1 MSLTDLAIRNAKPK
15 ETPYKLSDGGGLFLW
30 VQPTGRKWWRYA
42 YRYDGKQK
50 LFALGI
56 YPEVTLAEARDAH
69 MRARKV
75 LASGIDPNTEKREA
89 KRKVL
94 LNEANSFE
102 SVAREWHETRSSGW
116 DPKYIKSVLNR
127 LEKDILPHLGHR
139 PINDITAPELLTVAR
154 ILENRGALEL
164 AQRVLRICGQVFMFG
179 IVTSRAQR
187 NPAADLQG
195 ALKTAKMVN
204 FAHLQERELPAFLQK
219 LERYHGTRQFQ
230 LALKLLIL
238 TFVRTAEIRGAVWSE
253 IDFDKAE
260 WRIPAERMKMRRS
273 HIVPLSNQ
281 ALAILKELKL
291 MNGQWNYVF
300 PHPFRPGL
308 KCMSENGILQVIYRL
323 GYKGKVTGHGFRH
336 TASTIL
342 NENGFNSDWIERQ
355 LAHVSGNKIRAIY
368 NHAEYLPDRRR
379 MMQWWA
385 DYLDSV
391 LLGKTPLNLQAQSVV
406 RL

>member
-15 ETPYKLSDGGGLFLW
+15 EKPYKLSDGGGLFLW

-56 YPEVTLAEARDAH
+56 YPEVTLAEAREAH

-75 LASGIDPNTEKREA
+75 LATGIDPNSDKREA
-89 KRKVL
+89 KRKIL
-94 LNEANSFE
+94 LNESNSFE
-102 SVAREWHETRSSGW
+102 SVAREWHEIKSSGW
-116 DPKYIKSVLNR
+116 DPGYSKSILTR
-127 LEKDILPHLGHR
+127 LEGDVLPHLGHR
-139 PINDITAPELLTVAR
+139 PINDITSPELLAVVR
-154 ILENRGALEL
+154 LVEKRDALEL
-164 AQRVLRICGQVFMFG
+164 AQRILRICGQVFMYG
-179 IVTSRAQR
+179 IVIGRAER
-187 NPAADLQG
+187 NPAVDLQG

-204 FAHLQERELPAFLQK
+204 FSHLKENELPEFLQK
-219 LERYHGTRQFQ
+219 LEKYHGTRQFQ

-238 TFVRTAEIRGAVWSE
+238 TFVRTAEIRGALWSE

-260 WRIPAERMKMRRS
+260 WRIPAERMKMRRG
-273 HIVPLSNQ
+273 HIVPLSSQ
-281 ALAILKELKL
+281 ALDILKELKL
-291 MNGQWNYVF
+291 MNGQWEYVF
-300 PHPFRPGL
+300 PHPFRPG
-308 KCMSENGILQVIYRL
+308 KKSMSENGILNVIYRM

-385 DYLDSV
+385 DHVDS
-391 LLGKTPLNLQAQSVV
+391 LRNNNDKAHLHKRSA
-406 RL
+406 